1 MRTDSL
7 IAFALL
13 VAMLIAPLGCTPS
26 TPESCWESLEFATAK
41 HDTVGILKC
50 LATEDRLI
58 SLGGL
63 AYEVE
68 SLIVFRTPSEQKALA
83 LLKRHGIDGLDIMGA
98 LQIEDSPGG
107 SGADAVF
114 TGVGQKIKNPFAF
127 AKEATELIGAEAEPH
142 ESQFPTRSALTLS
155 KVIVSGQTATGM
167 VSSADS
173 EDTSPVDFA
182 VDFAVHFV
190 LEDGTWKITNYPK
203 STDSH

>member
-1 MRTDSL
+1 MRSDSL

-13 VAMLIAPLGCTPS
+13 VAMFIAPLGCTPS

-41 HDTVGILKC
+41 QDTVGTLKC

-58 SLGGL
+58 SLGRL

-68 SLIVFRTPSEQKALA
+68 SCIFFRTPSEQKALA
-83 LLKRHGIDGLDIMGA
+83 LLKRHRIDGLDIMGA
-98 LQIEDSPGG
+98 LQLADSPGG
-107 SGADAVF
+107 AGADSVF

-127 AKEATELIGAEAEPH
+127 AKEATELIAAEGDPH
-142 ESQFPTRSALTLS
+142 ESQFLTRSSLTLS
-155 KVIVSGQTATGM
+155 NVIVSGQTATGM
-167 VSSADS
+167 VSSGDS
-173 EDTSPVDFA
+173 EDTGPVY
-182 VDFAVHFV
+182 FAVHFV